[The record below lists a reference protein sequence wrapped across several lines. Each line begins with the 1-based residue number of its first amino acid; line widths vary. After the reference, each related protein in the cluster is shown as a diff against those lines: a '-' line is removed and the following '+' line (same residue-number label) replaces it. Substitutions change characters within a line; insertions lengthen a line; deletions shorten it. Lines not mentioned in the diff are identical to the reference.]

1 MTAEKKQQ
9 RQDNQSLGNEIS
21 KLKHLENWSFQ
32 CQIKFTI
39 SCKKQLKTLFKT
51 KTTKNFSILDEL
63 Q

>member
-9 RQDNQSLGNEIS
+9 RQENQSLGNEIS

-63 Q
+63 K